1 MLLRA
6 VFKNLNQ
13 KKMFPTAI
21 ILRGISGVGK
31 TVLRK
36 LLKVALKALDKN
48 VKIISKDDYRKMHQP
63 WLYTKEQE
71 SQLNDWYADEYS
83 KSIVGNY
90 DYIISDTTM
99 CRGTEFKVPFSTLN
113 IMNTGRLF
121 IINIGTP
128 DSLTNSDIGEEHI
141 NHQRD
146 IMRQT
151 QPLLDSYEKKGYCHQ
166 YYIDARSSVEE
177 GITDI
182 VKELV
187 I

>member
-1 MLLRA
+1 ML
-6 VFKNLNQ
+6 
-13 KKMFPTAI
+13 PTAI

-48 VKIISKDDYRKMHQP
+48 VKIISKDDYRKHHQP

-71 SQLNDWYADEYS
+71 SELLEWYDHEYS
-83 KSIVGNY
+83 KSLHGQY

-99 CRGTEFKVPFSTLN
+99 CRGSEFKIPFRTTN
-113 IMNTGRLF
+113 IINTGRLVV
-121 IINIGTP
+121 INIGTP
-128 DSLTNSDIGEEHI
+128 DSLTQSDIGADHI
-141 NHQRD
+141 QHQRD
-146 IMRQT
+146 VMKIT
-151 QPLLDSYEKKGYCHQ
+151 QPLLDVYEKKGYCHQ

-182 VKELV
+182 VKEIVL
-187 I
+187 